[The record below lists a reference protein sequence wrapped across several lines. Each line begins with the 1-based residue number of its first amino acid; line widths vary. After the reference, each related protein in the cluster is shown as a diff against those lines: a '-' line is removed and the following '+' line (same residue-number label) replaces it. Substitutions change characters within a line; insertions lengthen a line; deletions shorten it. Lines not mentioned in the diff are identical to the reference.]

1 MIEVI
6 LRVEE
11 TENELK
17 DIETLGR
24 ALVKFVNL
32 DLPEEVPYYIRKR
45 REIVV
50 SIQTYRAIRG

>member
-11 TENELK
+11 TEHDLK

-24 ALVKFVNL
+24 ELLKHINRNL
-32 DLPEEVPYYIRKR
+32 PDEVPYYIRKR
-45 REIVV
+45 EEVVV
-50 SIQTYRAIRG
+50 SIQTYRTIRG